1 MIELCLV
8 FLSPGLVS
16 GYLVETF
23 WLVPTKKKKK
33 KKILLIWVIGGPSSP
48 ALFNSL
54 HSYLVLTNNTS
65 P

>member
-23 WLVPTKKKKK
+23 WLVPTKKKK